1 MTPWKRTYWTVYAA
15 NFITAVGMMSFLP
28 FFPSYLRSLG
38 VEDRAG
44 LEIWTGVVFGAAPL
58 AAAFMGPVWGSIGD
72 RFSRKLMLLRALC
85 AIALAVG
92 AMAFV
97 RSPWELLALR
107 LCQGLFSGFVPPS
120 MTLVSVAAPAS
131 IQGRVSG
138 GLASSLAL
146 GSILGP
152 IFGALVMEHFGLR
165 SVFLFVSVLAG
176 SSALLVGLLAREE
189 REIEKAVMR
198 WSPTVVL
205 AETWGDLRAVL
216 GVGVVRQALFVL
228 FLVQLGL
235 GATNPQMELLVGDVW
250 GGDPDHLV
258 RLTALAVSAFAAA
271 GLVGMPGWG
280 RIGDRIGHAR
290 ALSMCA
296 VLGALT
302 LGLHAAMTTFAA
314 LVAGRLVL
322 GLTIA
327 GTTSNSFG
335 VVATQTSTEHRGSA
349 MGIAFSARAFA
360 MSIGAMGGGLMAGLL
375 GLRGL
380 FIASSVL
387 IIGGLILVRR
397 LPGNH
402 KI

>member
-1 MTPWKRTYWTVYAA
+1 
-15 NFITAVGMMSFLP
+15 
-28 FFPSYLRSLG
+28 
-38 VEDRAG
+38 
-44 LEIWTGVVFGAAPL
+44 
-58 AAAFMGPVWGSIGD
+58 
-72 RFSRKLMLLRALC
+72 MLLRALG

-92 AMAFV
+92 AMGFV

-107 LCQGLFSGFVPPS
+107 LCQGIFSGFVPPS

-146 GSILGP
+146 GSVLGP
-152 IFGALVMEHFGLR
+152 IFGALVQENFGLR
-165 SVFLFVSVLAG
+165 SVFFCVSVLAG
-176 SSALLVGLLAREE
+176 SSALLVALLAHEE
-189 REIEKAVMR
+189 RELGQAVMR
-198 WSPTVVL
+198 WSPTAVLADTWRDLRVVL
-205 AETWGDLRAVL
+205 GKGAV
-216 GVGVVRQALFVL
+216 RDALFVL

-250 GGDPDHLV
+250 DGEPDRLA

-271 GLVGMPGWG
+271 GLVGMPAWG

-296 VLGALT
+296 VLGALA
-302 LGLHAAMTTFAA
+302 LGMHAGLMTFAA

-335 VVATQTSTEHRGSA
+335 VVATQTPTEHRGSA

-360 MSIGAMGGGLMAGLL
+360 MSMGAMGGGVMAGLV

-380 FIASSVL
+380 FIASGALVL
-387 IIGGLILVRR
+387 GGLLLIRCR
-397 LPGNH
+397 PRHH